1 MRPSVLLFGIVAL
14 SASAEESPAE
24 VPAGAE
30 IGSITIIRDNVF
42 DPNDPKESGAFYQ
55 FFNRFHIVT
64 REHIVRQ
71 QLLFAEGES
80 FDSRLLEES
89 ERILRQNRYLYD
101 ASITARA
108 DDDGKAHVTVRTR
121 DIWTITPALSI
132 SRKGGE
138 NKTIFGLEEGNLLGL
153 GQRVRVLRI
162 DDVDRTSTT
171 FEYSDR
177 QIGKSW
183 TGVRLLASDNSD
195 GNSYFLSVIKP
206 FHALDA
212 RWSAGGWALG
222 DDRETSLYSLGD
234 EIAEYRHE
242 RQSYTAWGGLS
253 SGLRNG
259 WARRWSAGFVYD
271 DNEFSG
277 VANPMLP
284 QVIPADRK
292 LVYPYLGFELVE
304 DNFEKTSN
312 SDQIE
317 RSEDFYMG
325 TRLNASLGWSDKSFG
340 ADRDALIYTATAQK
354 GFGSMQTHALLTSL
368 NVRGRH
374 ESGETANAT
383 STLNLRYYWRQ
394 SEKRLFFALLE
405 GTAGHNLD
413 LDNPVQIGGDSGL
426 RGYPLRYQ
434 SGDGRVLFTVE
445 QRYFTDWY
453 PFHLFRVGGAIF
465 FDAGRTFGDNPV
477 AGPNLGWLRDVG
489 IGLRFAPTRLGAN
502 RVFHLDLAF
511 PLDGDPSIDSVQIL
525 LESKRSF

>member
-1 MRPSVLLFGIVAL
+1 MLWSAAL
-14 SASAEESPAE
+14 ADTKDTALQESPA
-24 VPAGAE
+24 VAAGSE
-30 IGSITIIRDNVF
+30 IGTITIVRDNVF
-42 DPNDPKESGAFYQ
+42 DPDDPKESGAFYQ

-64 REHIVRQ
+64 RERIIRR
-71 QLLFAEGES
+71 QLLFAEGEPY
-80 FDSRLLEES
+80 DRRLLEET
-89 ERILRQNRYLYD
+89 ERILRENRYLYD
-101 ASITARA
+101 ASVTAETGS
-108 DDDGKAHVTVRTR
+108 DGRAHVTVRTR

-138 NKTIFGLEEGNLLGL
+138 NKTIVGLEEGNLLGL
-153 GQRVRVLRI
+153 GQRIRVLRI

-171 FEYSDR
+171 FEYADR
-177 QIGKSW
+177 QIGRSW
-183 TGVRLLASDNSD
+183 TGVRLVASDNSD
-195 GNSYFLSVIKP
+195 GDSFFLSLIKP

-212 RWSAGGWALG
+212 RWSAGGWVFD

-242 RQSYTAWGGLS
+242 RQSVTAWGGIS
-253 SGLRNG
+253 AGLRDG
-259 WARRWSAGFVYD
+259 WASRWSAGFVYD
-271 DNEFSG
+271 DNRFAS
-277 VANPMLP
+277 VPSPALP
-284 QVIPADRK
+284 QVVPADRK
-292 LVYPYLGFELVE
+292 LVYPYLAFELVE
-304 DNFEKTSN
+304 DHYEKTRN

-317 RSEDFYMG
+317 RSEDYFMG
-325 TRLNASLGWSDKSFG
+325 TRLAASLGWSDEAFG
-340 ADRDALIYTATAQK
+340 ADRDAWIYTVSAQK
-354 GFGSMQTHALLTSL
+354 GFGSMQSHALLTAAE
-368 NVRGRH
+368 VRGRH
-374 ESGETANAT
+374 ENGDTANAT

-405 GTAGHNLD
+405 GTAGHGLD

-434 SGDGRVLFTVE
+434 SGDGRILFSVE

-453 PFHLFRVGGAIF
+453 PFRLFRVGGAIF

-502 RVFHLDLAF
+502 RVFHLDIAF
-511 PLDGDPSIDSVQIL
+511 PLDGDPTIDSLQIL